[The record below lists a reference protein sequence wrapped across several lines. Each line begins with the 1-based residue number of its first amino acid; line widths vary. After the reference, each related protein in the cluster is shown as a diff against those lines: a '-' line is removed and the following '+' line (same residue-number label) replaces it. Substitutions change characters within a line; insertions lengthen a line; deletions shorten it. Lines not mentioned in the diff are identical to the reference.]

1 MSAATREA
9 WLRALVTRISGNS
22 AEETG
27 VDADLQETVGLDS
40 LGRLEVLAA
49 IEDEFDFFF
58 EDNDLLRATTLAR
71 MLEAIDGKL
80 SEAAETSG

>member
-1 MSAATREA
+1 MSPAAREA
-9 WLRALVTRISGNS
+9 WLRALLTRISGNS
-22 AEETG
+22 ADETG
-27 VDADLQETVGLDS
+27 VEADLQEAIGLDS

-80 SEAAETSG
+80 SEAAETAG